1 MRKTLWKICPSVAAR
16 LATGEWRTPFFLGL
30 LFLAGLGL
38 RVVHLATVSG
48 LPWFAADQPVL
59 DAYLY
64 DRVAWNIVCGDPW
77 RTPEITYATSPTYA
91 IWLAG
96 LYRVFGHDVLVPRIV
111 QALLGA
117 TVPLMLFHLGRKT
130 IGTVAGWSAAL
141 LAAFYGLLI
150 FYDGEMLKASLSL
163 FLLVASLC
171 WIVPLGE
178 GRGHPL
184 LAGLTLALA
193 VGMPGNVVPIVL
205 VVLAWVVCRERRR
218 WRFVVLFV
226 AGMAIPL
233 VPYHL
238 RHLWTPPDRTPFAYP
253 AGIHLYIGNGP
264 MANGTYAPVFGIAP
278 SGVGHVLDAA
288 KLKEKETGRRASP
301 REVSAWWTSRTLAAI
316 RSDPSRFGRLALRKL
331 RLFANAYEIP
341 NNEDYYFAR
350 RYSWV
355 LRLPLVS
362 WAIVAPLAFLGLC
375 LAVARLRPAG
385 ALLYS
390 ALFIVVVLTLVLS
403 FVTAR
408 YRLPA
413 VPFACLLAGH
423 AIQWTVEAVKARRW
437 CWIGFSVG
445 PLVVGVALVL
455 WPTPL
460 DPARYL
466 AGTEKKM
473 RRYYPRAFESTSATD
488 ANMGPA
494 APTPPGGRRAEDGCA
509 KPN

>member
-1 MRKTLWKICPSVAAR
+1 MRRILGEIHPSVAAR
-16 LATGEWRTPFFLGL
+16 LASSEWRTPVLLGL

-38 RVVHLATVSG
+38 RVVHIAMVSG
-48 LPWFAADQPVL
+48 LPWFAADQPIL
-59 DAYLY
+59 DAFLY

-77 RTPEITYATSPTYA
+77 RTPEIAYASSPTYA
-91 IWLAG
+91 LWLAG
-96 LYRVFGHDVLVPRIV
+96 LYRVFGHDVLVPRIA

-117 TVPLMLFHLGRKT
+117 TVPLMLFHLGQKT
-130 IGTVAGWSAAL
+130 IGTIAGWSAAL
-141 LAAFYGLLI
+141 MAAFYGLLI
-150 FYDGEMLKASLSL
+150 FYDGELLKASLSV

-171 WIVPLGE
+171 WIVPHGE

-184 LAGLTLALA
+184 VAGLTLALA
-193 VGMPGNVVPIVL
+193 IGMPGNVVPLVL
-205 VVLAWVVCRERRR
+205 VVLAWAVCRERRR
-218 WRFVVLFV
+218 WRFLVLFV
-226 AGMAIPL
+226 AGLAIPL

-238 RHLWTPPDRTPFAYP
+238 RHLWAPPERIPFAYP
-253 AGIHLYIGNGP
+253 AGIHLFIGNGP
-264 MANGTYAPVFGIAP
+264 MAKGTYAPVFGITP

-288 KLKEKETGRRASP
+288 KIMEKETGRRASP
-301 REVSAWWTSRTLAAI
+301 REVSAWWTSRTVAAI
-316 RSDPSRFGRLALRKL
+316 RSDPSRFGRLALKKL

-355 LRLPLVS
+355 LRLPLFS

-375 LAVARLRPAG
+375 LSAVRLRPAG

-390 ALFIVVVLTLVLS
+390 ALFIVVVLTLVVS

-408 YRLPA
+408 YRLPV
-413 VPFACLLAGH
+413 VPFACLLAGY
-423 AIQWTVEAVKARRW
+423 AIQWTFETVKSRRW
-437 CWIGFSVG
+437 RRIGFSVG
-445 PLVVGVALVL
+445 PLVVGLALVL

-473 RRYYPRAFESTSATD
+473 RRYYPRAFESSSATD
-488 ANMGPA
+488 ADMEPSA
-494 APTPPGGRRAEDGCA
+494 RTPPGGRRAADSTT